1 MNILAIGDVVSKP
14 GLDTLRRLL
23 RTLKKQYAIDFTIVN
38 GENASGVG
46 ITPDQA
52 DDILMPVPMSSRW
65 AITFTISARSS
76 RIWTTARTSCV
87 RLITHPSSQDV
98 AGASMIARATAC
110 SS

>member
-23 RTLKKQYAIDFTIVN
+23 RTLKKQHAIDFTIVN

-52 DDILMPVPMSSRW
+52 DDI
-65 AITFTISARSS
+65 F
-76 RIWTTARTSCV
+76 
-87 RLITHPSSQDV
+87 D
-98 AGASMIARATAC
+98 AGADVITLGNHVYNKRQ
-110 SS
+110 